1 MIDGYAYYPACCDI
15 GSAAK
20 FGSRNHILGAT
31 EFLTDRR
38 LAVNFLKAFVEAQDF
53 FTRNPDRAVDVI
65 RRHAILAIRV
75 DIRLPLMLP
84 RRCRN
89 SGSPRPT

>member
-1 MIDGYAYYPACCDI
+1 MVTHTIRPVVTWFRSQS
-15 GSAAK
+15 SAAV
-20 FGSRNHILGAT
+20 NQILGANT
-31 EFLTDRR
+31 EFLKDRR

-65 RRHAILAIRV
+65 RRHAILDIRV

-84 RRCRN
+84 RRGRN